1 MGLTG
6 GNGEDSE
13 MSAMAQTYPSQVVS
27 PRLLPVGPQHKR
39 RHVPIPTTTFL
50 IYPNFASRYAWD
62 RLGTLVSRI
71 SECDNAW
78 LFRHVLCVC

>member
-1 MGLTG
+1 MFECGAK
-6 GNGEDSE
+6 NENVYKNYE
-13 MSAMAQTYPSQVVS
+13 IV
-27 PRLLPVGPQHKR
+27 RLLPVGPQHKR

-62 RLGTLVSRI
+62 RLGTLVSGI